1 MARLRYAQKF
11 ALIAVVMLAP
21 LAYVAWEYRGNQQGQ
36 IDFSAK
42 ERLGVDYVRPVSS
55 LLVALGA
62 ARDAAVRA
70 TAGDAD
76 ATAALAARR
85 DAVRA
90 ALPAVAAA
98 DARLGGELGTTRAWA
113 ALRAAIERALA
124 APADAGSARAALGDW
139 SELTDATAALIVA
152 AGDGSNLILDPD
164 LDSYYVMNALV
175 VTVPTLI
182 ASAGHAAALG
192 TIAAAE
198 DDRIA
203 LALDQGAVRST
214 LEATTEG
221 FRTAFATTA
230 DADLRAALAGPLDA
244 AVDALRATDADLD
257 RAVRGGG
264 SGTGGGAAA
273 RSAAAQIALAR
284 VQQTLPAA
292 LDRLLVTR
300 IDGFR
305 ADARRVELV
314 ALLGALLAAY
324 LFLGFYANVRRAVR
338 QTLSALRSLRDDD
351 VAALGDGLEAVRAGD
366 LTAAVALRTPELT
379 RDSRDELGD
388 IADGLE
394 AIRERTARSVSAY
407 EAMRGELRA
416 ALGDRSSLDAL
427 VAAMR
432 QLEQHDLTA
441 LEAGLAAMGDG
452 DLTVTAVPRTPPLE
466 RDGELAAIFDA
477 LLTKANRSIAGY
489 EQARTRVL
497 EMLEEIARSTAR
509 VAAAA
514 QQTADGSEQTGRTL
528 GEIAGAVNEVA
539 DGAGEQVAAVAGAR
553 GAAEQ
558 MAAAS
563 ERGADGARST
573 AAAARRARELAEEGA
588 AATAR
593 AGSAMGEVRSASGE
607 AQAAIRE
614 LGERSAA
621 IAGIIA
627 TIGGIAEQTNLLAL
641 NAAIEAARAG
651 EQGRGFAVVA
661 EEVRK
666 LAEESQQAARSIDGI
681 VAELQQGTGRAVE
694 RIEAGAER
702 TADGVETVEQSRE
715 TFARLSAAVEEMSRR
730 VEEVAG
736 ETDGIAS
743 LSLQVHERMDAVAA
757 VAERASAA
765 TGQVARSTQQ
775 TSASAQQIG
784 GSAAEL
790 AQTAEELRELVGRF
804 RLS

>member
-21 LAYVAWEYRGNQQGQ
+21 LAYVAWEYRGSQQRQ

-42 ERLGVDYVRPVSS
+42 ERLGVDYVRPVSQ
-55 LLVALGA
+55 LLIALGS

-70 TAGDAD
+70 AAGDAD
-76 ATAALAARR
+76 AGAALAARR
-85 DAVRA
+85 EAVSR
-90 ALPAVAAA
+90 ALPAVAAV
-98 DARLGGELGTTRAWA
+98 DRRLGGELGTTSAWT
-113 ALRAAIERALA
+113 ALRRRIERTLA
-124 APADAGSARAALGDW
+124 APSERSPRAALTAW

-182 ASAGHAAALG
+182 GSAGHAAALG
-192 TIAAAE
+192 TLVAAE

-214 LEATTEG
+214 LGATTDG

-230 DADLRAALAGPLDA
+230 DDGLAGALSGPLDGAVA
-244 AVDALRATDADLD
+244 ALEATDADLD
-257 RAVRGGG
+257 RAVRGEPAGAG
-264 SGTGGGAAA
+264 SAA
-273 RSAAAQIALAR
+273 RSAAAQQALAR
-284 VQQTLPAA
+284 LQRRLPEA

-314 ALLGALLAAY
+314 ALAGALVAAY

-338 QTLSALRSLRDDD
+338 RTLGALRSLRDDD

-366 LTAAVALRTPELT
+366 LTAAVALRTPALP

-388 IADGLE
+388 ITDGLE
-394 AIRERTARSVSAY
+394 AIRERTARSVAAY

-416 ALGDRSSLDAL
+416 ALGDASSLDAL

-432 QLEQHDLTA
+432 QLEQHDLAA
-441 LEAGLAAMGDG
+441 LEDALRAMGDG
-452 DLTVTAVPRTPPLE
+452 DLTVAAAPRTAPLE
-466 RDGELAAIFDA
+466 RDGELAQIFDA
-477 LLTKANRSIAGY
+477 MLAKAHRSIGGY
-489 EQARTRVL
+489 EQARARVRA
-497 EMLEEIARSTAR
+497 MLEEIARSAAR
-509 VAAAA
+509 VAGAA

-528 GEIAGAVNEVA
+528 GEIAGAVDEVA
-539 DGAGEQVAAVAGAR
+539 EGAGEQVAAVAGAR
-553 GAAEQ
+553 TVAEQ

-563 ERGADGARST
+563 GRGADGARET
-573 AAAARRARELAEEGA
+573 AAAAQRARALAEEGA

-593 AGSAMGEVRSASGE
+593 AGSAIGALRAASGE

-621 IAGIIA
+621 IAGIVA
-627 TIGGIAEQTNLLAL
+627 TIGGIAEQTDLLAL

-666 LAEESQQAARSIDGI
+666 LAEESQQAAASIDGI
-681 VAELQQGTGRAVE
+681 VAELQRGTGHAVE
-694 RIEAGAER
+694 RIEAGAAR
-702 TADGVETVEQSRE
+702 TAEGVETVEQSRA
-715 TFARLSAAVEEMSRR
+715 TFARLSDAVEEMSRR
-730 VEEVAG
+730 VEQVAG
-736 ETDGIAS
+736 ETDGIAA
-743 LSLQVHERMDAVAA
+743 LSQQVHERMDAVAA
-757 VAERASAA
+757 VAEHTSTA
-765 TGQVARSTQQ
+765 TEQVARSTQR
-775 TSASAQQIG
+775 TTASAQQIG
-784 GSAAEL
+784 GSAHDLAE
-790 AQTAEELRELVGRF
+790 TAEELRQLVGRF
-804 RLS
+804 QLG